1 MTLYC
6 ECGTKISSAIHG
18 PRQKKT
24 PRCAKCCRLEREARR
39 SNQVC
44 ICGQEMEPWY
54 VWNDGK
60 PVWLCR
66 HCDDEDED

>member
-1 MTLYC
+1 M
-6 ECGTKISSAIHG
+6 
-18 PRQKKT
+18 
-24 PRCAKCCRLEREARR
+24 
-39 SNQVC
+39 NQVC

-66 HCDDEDED
+66 YCDNEDED